1 MGYPAKAIWL
11 VVGTS
16 HQGPECSPE
25 SESTNKSSFCSHSGS
40 RMLLGLGCEQSLL
53 SSWGQG
59 LRGGAAGGGRRES
72 DTPGLGDSDRLQGLP
87 MQTLADP
94 TIWED
99 CGGPRGPIPCSLL
112 QAHAGGLC
120 SPGSIPGFS
129 EHTKGLGKPPF
140 IHSFGT
146 HMANP
151 GRQKALWTL
160 EE

>member
-1 MGYPAKAIWL
+1 MCYPAKAIWL
-11 VVGTS
+11 VVGTR

-40 RMLLGLGCEQSLL
+40 RVLLGLGCEQSLL

-59 LRGGAAGGGRRES
+59 LRGRAAGGGRREP
-72 DTPGLGDSDRLQGLP
+72 TPQGWVIMTRCRACP
-87 MQTLADP
+87 CRPQADP
-94 TIWED
+94 IIWED

-129 EHTKGLGKPPF
+129 EHAKGLGKPPF
-140 IHSFGT
+140 IHSFRT

-151 GRQKALWTL
+151 G
-160 EE
+160 